1 MALLTM
7 SGQLL
12 NVFKQ
17 PIGQGKDG
25 KEFGGNYKLQILGSV
40 DLQNGETKNQLID
53 LTCHDINDFEPYRG
67 QVISFPV
74 GVVAMGKNQT
84 VFFIPKGA
92 KPEFGGGV
100 SAV

>member
-1 MALLTM
+1 M
-7 SGQLL
+7 
-12 NVFKQ
+12 FKQ

-84 VFFIPKGA
+84 VFSYRREPN
-92 KPEFGGGV
+92 P
-100 SAV
+100 SLAVG

>member
-40 DLQNGETKNQLID
+40 DLQNGETKTN
-53 LTCHDINDFEPYRG
+53 
-67 QVISFPV
+67 
-74 GVVAMGKNQT
+74 
-84 VFFIPKGA
+84 
-92 KPEFGGGV
+92 
-100 SAV
+100 